1 MALQTK
7 TYPGSTS
14 DSSRWTWKIE
24 AIEES
29 ANVSTKKSKIT
40 VKSYIGRPSNQT
52 DSYFQGSANLKFVAG
67 SKTHA
72 ETYKATSRVNV
83 PAGGWVLI
91 GSHTFDEVDNTG
103 TDTSPTKITVS
114 GSMSTS
120 DFNPNTA
127 SATGTM
133 TLTVLHIAP
142 VLNISSVA
150 ENNSNLSGVDNA
162 TFVTNLSKKTFTV
175 GYTLYDDATA
185 SSLKI
190 YDKNGNELKST
201 SSIDASSGTITVDFS
216 SITLPDNTITNN
228 KTTFIIKII
237 DSLGGETSITTP
249 EYTVIP
255 YQLPNLVVTSSNVKR
270 NGQLTGKGLL
280 NLIGTFYNATIGSI
294 TNVITL
300 SFAYWKAGETES
312 TTYYTIPSEAN
323 TDSGNNISISNWN
336 IAKDE
341 SEITDL
347 DKSYAYK
354 FKIKAIDTFGN
365 SSTIELICN
374 KGEYIMCE
382 FKDRVDFKKI
392 TENGKNVVLKP
403 IILYENETGSN
414 NSISLNDDVSNY
426 EYVEIYYRNNGKS
439 YNSIK
444 IYRANNKAAKLTMEY
459 IYASGNFVYTEN
471 LFKSIYIESNI
482 IEVENYGYSQTID
495 KEINNVNTT
504 DNYIYITR
512 VVGYK

>member
-7 TYPGSTS
+7 TFQGSTS

-29 ANVSTKKSKIT
+29 ANVTTKKSKVTI
-40 VKSYIGRPSNQT
+40 KEYIGRPSNQT

-83 PAGGWVLI
+83 PAGGWVLL

-103 TDTSPTKITVS
+103 TDTNPTKITVS

-133 TLTVLHIAP
+133 ILTVLHIAP
-142 VLNISSVA
+142 VLNITSVS
-150 ENNSNLSGVDNA
+150 ENNSNLSGVSGT
-162 TFVTNLSKKTFTV
+162 TFVTNLSKKIFTV
-175 GYTLYDDATA
+175 GYTLYDSAKA

-201 SSIDASSGTITVDFS
+201 SNIGTNSGTITVDFS
-216 SITLPDNTITNN
+216 SITLPENTITNN
-228 KTTFIIKII
+228 KTTFIVKVI
-237 DSLGGETSITTP
+237 DSLGGETTITTP

-280 NLIGTFYNATIGSI
+280 NLIGTFYNAAIGSK
-294 TNVITL
+294 TNTITL
-300 SFAYWKAGETES
+300 SFAYWKAGSTES
-312 TTYYTIPSEAN
+312 TTYYTIASSAN
-323 TDSGNNISISNWN
+323 NGSGNNISISNWN
-336 IAKDE
+336 IAK
-341 SEITDL
+341 SGTEITDL

-354 FKIKAIDTFGN
+354 FKIKAVDSFGN

-374 KGEYIMCE
+374 KGEYLMCE
-382 FKDRVDFKKI
+382 FKDRIDFKEITKGNIKI
-392 TENGKNVVLKP
+392 IES
-403 IILYENETGSN
+403 GSN
-414 NSISLNDDVSNY
+414 NNGNWIKFVDGTMISIQSY
-426 EYVEIYYRNNGKS
+426 EITVANSWGAWGSMYSSEITG
-439 YNSIK
+439 IK
-444 IYRANNKAAKLTMEY
+444 DYPLE
-459 IYASGNFVYTEN
+459 F
-471 LFKSIYIESNI
+471 
-482 IEVENYGYSQTID
+482 
-495 KEINNVNTT
+495 KEISSVNCYMTRTETSMNGWLCTKEGTNLSTTNPGSMQFVRPTNPNTSFNMLLNV
-504 DNYIYITR
+504 IAI
-512 VVGYK
+512 GKWK

>member
-7 TYPGSTS
+7 TFPGSTS

-24 AIEES
+24 VIEES
-29 ANVSTKKSKIT
+29 ANVTTKKSKVTI
-40 VKSYIGRPSNQT
+40 KEYIGRPANQS

-67 SKTHA
+67 NKTHA

-83 PAGGWVLI
+83 SAGGWVLI

-103 TDTSPTKITVS
+103 TDTNPTKITVS

-150 ENNSNLSGVDNA
+150 ENNSNLSGVGGA
-162 TFVTNLSKKTFTV
+162 TFVTNLSKKTFSV
-175 GYTLYDDATA
+175 GYTLYDNATA

-201 SSIDASSGTITVDFS
+201 SSIGTSSGTITVDFS

-237 DSLGGETSITTP
+237 DSLGGETSVTTP
-249 EYTVIP
+249 EYTIIP

-280 NLIGTFYNATIGSI
+280 NLIGTFYNAVIGSK
-294 TNVITL
+294 TNTITL
-300 SFAYWKAGETES
+300 SFAYWKAGSSES
-312 TTYYTIPSEAN
+312 TTYYTIPSSAN
-323 TDSGNNISISNWN
+323 TGSGNNISISNWN
-336 IAKDE
+336 IAKNGTI
-341 SEITDL
+341 ITDL

-354 FKIKAIDTFGN
+354 FKIKAVDSFSN
-365 SSTIELICN
+365 SSTVELICN
-374 KGEYIMCE
+374 KGEYLMCE

-392 TENGKNVVLKP
+392 TIKNNDPFNYSTEEQIVGTWIDEKP
-403 IILYENETGSN
+403 RYRKVSELNPIFKTGSN
-414 NSISLNDDVSNY
+414 YYSTGIENADVIIKSMLYFKYSSKWYTAWDGLYNRTYNDNGSSYVVSSNSDLSVEKMYLIT
-426 EYVEIYYRNNGKS
+426 EYTK
-439 YNSIK
+439 
-444 IYRANNKAAKLTMEY
+444 
-459 IYASGNFVYTEN
+459 
-471 LFKSIYIESNI
+471 
-482 IEVENYGYSQTID
+482 
-495 KEINNVNTT
+495 TT
-504 DNYIYITR
+504 D
-512 VVGYK
+512 